1 MLETRHSLP
10 EDVTYLAPRLREADL
25 RELEAAG
32 VPSAHQALQDGLRNS
47 KHCISVVN
55 DEDRA
60 VAMFGCGRFT
70 DDDVGYIWLLGS
82 DEIKSNPT
90 RFLRRSK
97 LWVDIFHKDFP
108 ILTNFVDQ
116 RNTVHI
122 HWIRWLGFSFL
133 RTVNSEGPGNLPFYE
148 FARIHHVC

>member
-1 MLETRHSLP
+1 MLDTRPSRP
-10 EDVTYLAPRLREADL
+10 EDIAYLAPRLREADL
-25 RELEAAG
+25 RELVAAG
-32 VPSAHQALQDGLRNS
+32 VPSGEQALRDGFENS
-47 KHCISVVN
+47 RYCVSVVN

-70 DDDVGYIWLLGS
+70 EDDVGYIWLLGS
-82 DEIKSNPT
+82 DEIQTNKT

-97 LWVDIFHKDFP
+97 HWVETFHQDFT

-122 HWIRWLGFSFL
+122 AWLRWLGFSIL
-133 RTVNSEGPGNLPFYE
+133 RTVNMAGPGSLPFYE
-148 FARIHHVC
+148 FARIAHVR